1 MKFLISF
8 SKKAFYIIFC
18 DTNSETKEGL
28 LIIAVVKTKP
38 KREADFYY
46 IWIKRGPTIVETI
59 FGKEHEGQ
67 NNIFKSFLSQ
77 FLNNFFHIFKQ
88 YLYQNKRFL

>member
-28 LIIAVVKTKP
+28 LIIAVVKTKL
-38 KREADFYY
+38 KREADF
-46 IWIKRGPTIVETI
+46 IIFEKRGPTIVETI

-88 YLYQNKRFL
+88 CLYQNKRFL

>member
-28 LIIAVVKTKP
+28 LIIAVVKTKL

-46 IWIKRGPTIVETI
+46 ILKKGA
-59 FGKEHEGQ
+59 
-67 NNIFKSFLSQ
+67 
-77 FLNNFFHIFKQ
+77 
-88 YLYQNKRFL
+88 YYC